1 MGRPI
6 RGGSIGSGAGNIQ
19 VSHYRFASASETASP
34 TGYIVNQRSTNKF
47 KVSDGSTTEV
57 LTLVNVAA
65 GALVVGIFRI
75 TCKDSS
81 GATKNV
87 TKKARKFL
95 EITKKAS
102 DPNAY
107 LFKAL
112 PELLETDLDSISVQ
126 DVEDILRTLKNAHGE
141 LLSNFKKTTEK
152 ALGNDLI
159 AKSTCTAVVDFTD
172 DHKLKSFAQ
181 RLSERKEND
190 NRWVSNLISLLSS
203 KSERNWDDLA
213 IKRAQV
219 ALPELVEKYKIAAH
233 RAKFSGLD
241 FAEIEKEFNEQIQG
255 VTSSLEG
262 LDSEKKKTLL
272 VALLD
277 ELENGAVKS

>member
-1 MGRPI
+1 M
-6 RGGSIGSGAGNIQ
+6 
-19 VSHYRFASASETASP
+19 
-34 TGYIVNQRSTNKF
+34 
-47 KVSDGSTTEV
+47 
-57 LTLVNVAA
+57 
-65 GALVVGIFRI
+65 
-75 TCKDSS
+75 
-81 GATKNV
+81 
-87 TKKARKFL
+87 
-95 EITKKAS
+95 
-102 DPNAY
+102 
-107 LFKAL
+107 
-112 PELLETDLDSISVQ
+112 LETDLDSVSVQ
-126 DVEDILRTLKNAHGE
+126 DVEDILHTLKNAHGE
-141 LLSNFKKTTEK
+141 LLSNFKKTIEK
-152 ALGNDLI
+152 ALGTDLVE
-159 AKSTCTAVVDFTD
+159 KNTCNAVIDFTD

-233 RAKFSGLD
+233 RAKFSGFD